1 VKKRKFEA
9 GGVREQRNMG
19 KKIVATGRGGTGKS
33 TFVALASRYLAAPM
47 LLIDIDPDQSLAEML
62 GIDLEEEGVRTIS
75 DALYDIIEE
84 RRSDGG
90 NPMPLHDRMEY
101 LLNRECLYEGK
112 RFDLIVLGTKLT
124 EGCYCIPDDLIKT
137 IIPRL
142 ANHYPNVVIDSPA
155 GLEHLNRKIVSD
167 IDDLFVIL
175 DPSSKSLK
183 HIARIKDI
191 TRQIGIGYSHLY
203 LVGNYR
209 FDNRTEEYLETTGEA
224 YLGKIEYDADVQGYN
239 MAGRS
244 LLDLPKNSPASVSVR
259 EVLARADEMMGS
271 S

>member
-1 VKKRKFEA
+1 
-9 GGVREQRNMG
+9 MG
-19 KKIVATGRGGTGKS
+19 RKIVATGRGGTGKS

-62 GIDLEEEGVRTIS
+62 GIDLEKEGVRTIS
-75 DALYDIIEE
+75 EALYDIIEE

-112 RFDLIVLGTKLT
+112 RFDLLVLGTKLT
-124 EGCYCIPDDLIKT
+124 EGCYCVPDDLIKT
-137 IIPRL
+137 IIPKL

-183 HIARIKDI
+183 HIARVKDL
-191 TRQIGIGYSHLY
+191 THQIGISYSHLY
-203 LVGNYR
+203 LVGNYD
-209 FDNRTEEYLETTGEA
+209 FDKDTEEYLRSTGDA
-224 YLGKIEYDADVQGYN
+224 YLGKIEYDASVQQYN
-239 MAGRS
+239 LAGRS
-244 LLDLPKNSPASVSVR
+244 LLELPEDSPASSSVR
-259 EVLARADEMMGS
+259 EILARAEN
-271 S
+271 

>member
-1 VKKRKFEA
+1 
-9 GGVREQRNMG
+9 MG
-19 KKIVATGRGGTGKS
+19 RKIVATGRGGTGKS

-62 GIDLEEEGVRTIS
+62 GIDLEKEGVRTIS
-75 DALYDIIEE
+75 EALYDIIEE
-84 RRSDGG
+84 RRSGGG

-112 RFDLIVLGTKLT
+112 RFDLLVLGTKLT
-124 EGCYCIPDDLIKT
+124 EGCYCVPDDLIKT
-137 IIPRL
+137 ILPRL

-183 HIARIKDI
+183 HIARVKDL
-191 TRQIGIGYSHLY
+191 THQIGISYSHLY
-203 LVGNYR
+203 LVGNYD
-209 FDNRTEEYLETTGEA
+209 FNKDTEEYLRSTGDA
-224 YLGKIEYDADVQGYN
+224 YLGKIEYDASVQQYN
-239 MAGRS
+239 LAGRS
-244 LLDLPKNSPASVSVR
+244 LLELPEDSAASSSVR
-259 EVLARADEMMGS
+259 EILARAEN
-271 S
+271 

>member
-1 VKKRKFEA
+1 
-9 GGVREQRNMG
+9 MG
-19 KKIVATGRGGTGKS
+19 RKIVATGRGGTGKS

-62 GIDLEEEGVRTIS
+62 GIDLEKEGVRTIS
-75 DALYDIIEE
+75 EALYDIIEE

-112 RFDLIVLGTKLT
+112 RFDLLVLGTKLT
-124 EGCYCIPDDLIKT
+124 EGCYCVPDDLIKT

-183 HIARIKDI
+183 HIARVKDL
-191 TRQIGIGYSHLY
+191 THQIGISYSHLY
-203 LVGNYR
+203 LVGNYD
-209 FDNRTEEYLETTGEA
+209 FDKDTEEYLRSTGDA
-224 YLGKIEYDADVQGYN
+224 YLGKIEYDASVQQYN
-239 MAGRS
+239 LAGRS
-244 LLDLPKNSPASVSVR
+244 LLELPEDSPASSSVR
-259 EVLARADEMMGS
+259 EILARAEN
-271 S
+271 